1 MTGAARAAT
10 HARLY
15 QEPPQQQDADGARHW
30 ITRAAN
36 FAVVLS
42 DAKAGSVM
50 DRGQNAD
57 EYMVL
62 LPPGSEATIA
72 AGSDR
77 LEAEGDSF
85 TIVPPGASR
94 VTATRPGAIVRV
106 FSNRAD
112 DILAAAGNAATYADG
127 APEVAPLRPWPD
139 PVGGFRLRHYRLA
152 DLPSRDPSPLKMRVF
167 QSSNLMINIFERWP
181 QARDEK
187 KLSPHSHD
195 DFEQASLGLWGAFT
209 HHLRYPWTPDK
220 SQWREDE
227 HAHYAA
233 SPSVLVIPARALH
246 TSQNVGPQTAWL
258 IDVFAPPRIDFAS
271 KPGFVMNG
279 AEYPKPAQS

>member
-1 MTGAARAAT
+1 MSGAARAAT

-15 QEPPQQQDADGARHW
+15 QEAPQQQDADGTRHW

-36 FAVVLS
+36 FAVVIT
-42 DAKAGSVM
+42 DAKTGSAM
-50 DRGQNAD
+50 ARPRNDD

-62 LPPGSEATIA
+62 LPPGTEATIE
-72 AGSDR
+72 AG
-77 LEAEGDSF
+77 GDKVDAKGDCF

-94 VTATRPGAIVRV
+94 VAVTKAGMLARV
-106 FSNRAD
+106 FSNRAT

-127 APEVAPLRPWPD
+127 APEVAPLVPWPD

-167 QSSNLMINIFERWP
+167 QSSNLMINIFERWAKP
-181 QARDEK
+181 RDES

-195 DFEQASLGLWGAFT
+195 DFEQASLGLYGAFT

-220 SQWREDE
+220 SQWRDDE
-227 HAHYAA
+227 HAHYAK
-233 SPSVLVIPARALH
+233 SPSVLIIPARVLH
-246 TSQNVGPQTAWL
+246 TSQNVGSDTAWL
-258 IDVFAPPRIDFAS
+258 IDVFAPPRRDFAA
-271 KPGFVMNG
+271 KPGFVVNG
-279 AEYPKPAQS
+279 AEYPMPAHS

>member
-1 MTGAARAAT
+1 MSGAARAAT

-15 QEPPQQQDADGARHW
+15 REAPQQQDADGTRHW

-36 FAVVLS
+36 FAVAVS
-42 DAKAGSVM
+42 DAKAGSVLARA
-50 DRGQNAD
+50 DNPD

-62 LPPGSEATIA
+62 LPPGTEAAIE
-72 AGSDR
+72 AGGQR
-77 LEAEGDSF
+77 VEAKGDSF

-94 VTATRPGAIVRV
+94 ITVAKPGMLARV

-112 DILAAAGNAATYADG
+112 DVVAAAGNAATYSDG
-127 APEVAPLRPWPD
+127 APEVAPLVPWPD

-152 DLPSRDPSPLKMRVF
+152 DLPSKDPSPLKMRVF
-167 QSSNLMINIFERWP
+167 QSSNLMVNIFERWP
-181 QARDEK
+181 HPRDEK

-195 DFEQASLGLWGAFT
+195 DFEQASVGLYGAFT

-220 SQWREDE
+220 SQWRDDE
-227 HAHYAA
+227 HAHYSA
-233 SPSVLVIPARALH
+233 SPSVLVIPARVLH
-246 TSQNVGPQTAWL
+246 TSQNVGSEAAWL

-271 KPGFVMNG
+271 KPGFVVNG
-279 AEYPKPAQS
+279 TEYPLPN

>member
-1 MTGAARAAT
+1 MTGAARPAT
-10 HARLY
+10 HARIY
-15 QEPPQQQDADGARHW
+15 QEPPQQQDADGTRHW

-36 FAVVLS
+36 FAVVVT
-42 DAKAGSVM
+42 DAKAGNVM
-50 DRGQNAD
+50 ARADNPD

-62 LPPGSEATIA
+62 LPPRSEATIE
-72 AGSDR
+72 AGSERIDAKG
-77 LEAEGDSF
+77 ETF
-85 TIVPPGASR
+85 TIVPPGPSR
-94 VTATRPGAIVRV
+94 VTVTHAGMVVRV
-106 FSNRAD
+106 FSNRAQ
-112 DILAAAGNAATYADG
+112 DIVAAAGNAGVYADG
-127 APEVAPLRPWPD
+127 APEVAPLKPWPD

-152 DLPSRDPSPLKMRVF
+152 DLPSKDPSPLKMRVF

-181 QARDEK
+181 QPRDET

-195 DFEQASLGLWGAFT
+195 DFEQASLGLAGAFT

-233 SPSVLVIPARALH
+233 SPSVLVIPARVLH
-246 TSQNVGPQTAWL
+246 TSQNVGNESAWL
-258 IDVFAPPRIDFAS
+258 IDIFAPPRTDFAS

-279 AEYPKPAQS
+279 AEYPMPA